1 MPALIKPVGSSST
14 PNFLALENDSFA
26 ENQAMH
32 TPDVQY
38 EWKVDLTKTEPF
50 WKGRANK
57 RIHFYVSFFFFFACL
72 FYHFKLTLLLFYTQC
87 FFLFTLEWFTGLS
100 DKFLNARC
108 SKLLILAGIYG
119 FIFMDL

>member
-57 RIHFYVSFFFFFACL
+57 RIHFYVSFFFFFCL
-72 FYHFKLTLLLFYTQC
+72 FILSFQTHSFIILYSM
-87 FFLFTLEWFTGLS
+87 FFSVYSRMVYWVV
-100 DKFLNARC
+100 R
-108 SKLLILAGIYG
+108 
-119 FIFMDL
+119 